1 MLELL
6 YDQLWVL
13 GAGRAL
19 PTGAITI
26 DLQGSI
32 VKKPGIPIT
41 VIGLCTVAV
50 LGLITQYLAA
60 EHAFSLIGRTAMYSY
75 AAALL
80 IESAIVVDA
89 VVFSKTRNLIAGI
102 SLLVALGVSGIYNY
116 TLADMSSADI
126 VLGQKLALAI
136 GPLIALATIALA
148 LGEELYKYDQVVQEW
163 KIAEQDLQDVHDREQ
178 SRLVQEQ
185 TRTVTAQRATEHAAA
200 QDREQWD
207 REQEQ
212 HKLDA
217 QLHENALARRRAERW
232 ARKAEITVQ
241 VDAPTLLSTSNNGSA
256 LDELIKLSPGALEN
270 RRAFRNALTAHGH
283 LVETIT
289 PKALAERTGQ
299 TERTARRWVS
309 DARETR

>member
-1 MLELL
+1 MN
-6 YDQLWVL
+6 
-13 GAGRAL
+13 
-19 PTGAITI
+19 
-26 DLQGSI
+26 
-32 VKKPGIPIT
+32 KPGLPIT
-41 VIGLCTVAV
+41 VIGLCAVAV

-89 VVFSKTRNLIAGI
+89 VVFSKTRNLIAGV

-163 KIAEQDLQDVHDREQ
+163 DIAEQDLQDAHDIAQERTERERA
-178 SRLVQEQ
+178 SVQ
-185 TRTVTAQRATEHAAA
+185 ATERAAQNA
-200 QDREQWD
+200 QVQDREQWD

-217 QLHENALARRRAERW
+217 QLHSDELARRRAERW

-241 VDAPTLLSTSNNGSA
+241 VDAPTLLGTSNNGSA

-283 LVETIT
+283 LAETIT
-289 PKALAERTGQ
+289 PTALAERTGH

-309 DARETR
+309 DAKETG